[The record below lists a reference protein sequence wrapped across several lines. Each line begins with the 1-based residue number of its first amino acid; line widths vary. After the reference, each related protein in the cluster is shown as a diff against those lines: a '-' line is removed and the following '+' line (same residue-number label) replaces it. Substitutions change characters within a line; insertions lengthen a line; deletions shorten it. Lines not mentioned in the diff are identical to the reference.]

1 MKALAVYETAF
12 GARRQRSTTRST
24 EPPIHVAAGRRS
36 TEPPLD
42 SVIASIGIASFGV
55 AVAVADASVAQP
67 SVEPAS
73 DSSDGRMPRSAG
85 LLLIDG
91 RERHKVGE

>member
-36 TEPPLD
+36 TEPPFD
-42 SVIASIGIASFGV
+42 SVIASIGIASST
-55 AVAVADASVAQP
+55 ADG
-67 SVEPAS
+67 EH
-73 DSSDGRMPRSAG
+73 PRDARSRRTG
-85 LLLIDG
+85 YL
-91 RERHKVGE
+91 